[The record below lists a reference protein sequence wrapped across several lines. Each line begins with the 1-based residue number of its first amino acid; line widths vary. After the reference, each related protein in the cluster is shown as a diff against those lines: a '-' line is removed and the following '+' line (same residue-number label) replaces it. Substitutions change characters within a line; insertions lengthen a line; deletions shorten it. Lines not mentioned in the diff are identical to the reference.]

1 MKDSRKELEEK
12 FAEAYSQLSP
22 EAQEF
27 IFKVTLG
34 MATKH
39 RLTPGLD
46 ASLRYFTLA
55 ELEPILSVTHRT
67 LQTWVK
73 DGYLA
78 PVVKIGGKW
87 RISEENLRK
96 FIEEKRLKDLI

>member
-1 MKDSRKELEEK
+1 MGNKWEKREE
-12 FAEAYSQLSP
+12 FEEAFEQLSP
-22 EAQEF
+22 EAQNF
-27 IFKVTLG
+27 VFNVTMG
-34 MATKH
+34 MAARH
-39 RLTPGLD
+39 RETPGLD
-46 ASLRYFTLA
+46 ESLRYFTLA
-55 ELEPILSVTHRT
+55 ELEPMFSVTHRT

-87 RISEENLRK
+87 RISEANLRK